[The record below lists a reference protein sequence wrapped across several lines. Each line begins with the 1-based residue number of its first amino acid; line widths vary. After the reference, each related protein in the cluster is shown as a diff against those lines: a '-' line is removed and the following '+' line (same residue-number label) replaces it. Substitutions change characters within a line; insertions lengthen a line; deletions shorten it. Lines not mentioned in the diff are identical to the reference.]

1 LAESH
6 VHINGKVAW
15 TVGTEKVELLRK
27 DGSNLGFHAFV
38 TNVFENHDGRWLMVS
53 HHATPIFRGEK

>member
-1 LAESH
+1 
-6 VHINGKVAW
+6 
-15 TVGTEKVELLRK
+15 LLRK